1 MMHDYWHQNWWF
13 AKTFKA
19 GTRALAAADEGTKN
33 RLSPPPSA
41 AASET
46 DPLGAEATASDGPT
60 ILSLTSREVL
70 PSLTASAPSGNGDP
84 SGRANGLADRR
95 GSAPGLEAP
104 TDTPEPSSAPLDF
117 DEEMQRRSHPPQS
130 SATASDEGS
139 MT

>member
-13 AKTFKA
+13 AKTFRA
-19 GTRALAAADEGTKN
+19 GTRALAAADKGP
-33 RLSPPPSA
+33 LSLPSA
-41 AASET
+41 AASGT
-46 DPLGAEATASDGPT
+46 DPLGAEATASDRPT

-70 PSLTASAPSGNGDP
+70 PSLTASAPSGNED
-84 SGRANGLADRR
+84 SSERANGLADRR
-95 GSAPGLEAP
+95 GSAPGLQIT
-104 TDTPEPSSAPLDF
+104 TDRTEPSPAPLDF